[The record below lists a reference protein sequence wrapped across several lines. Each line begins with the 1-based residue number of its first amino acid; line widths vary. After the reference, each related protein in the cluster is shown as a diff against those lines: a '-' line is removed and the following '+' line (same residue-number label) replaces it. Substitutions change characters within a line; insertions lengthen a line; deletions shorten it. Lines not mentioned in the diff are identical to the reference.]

1 MNSLESLLRTVQQLK
16 LKRLRVDELEET
28 QFIAAGETFAV
39 SQCRYQGSV
48 IAVKRIRLNEYG
60 EQSDRQHFQRRLQS
74 VLREVLIMCHPPLAH
89 HPNIISLLGYGWTVE
104 EQRPSPFVSV
114 EFASNGSLR
123 EYMKLNQ
130 TIRTKFILMGDVG
143 AGLMA
148 LHKCGIV
155 HGDLKMENVV
165 VFASL
170 ERPSGS
176 IAKISDF
183 GHSILASS
191 TPEKRT
197 RYFGTALY
205 NAPEVAHQ
213 RNQPIPADQLHK
225 CDIWAFGLCAWEIL
239 ADGQVY
245 FQRSWQNNVLY
256 DRPPSYPD
264 SWAMV
269 TSPLTSETHNVSTG
283 EDGHYV
289 FGRFDPSHLEHL
301 AVEFVNELKIP
312 GVGFEKGM
320 LRPLLSR
327 TLQTDPNKR
336 ISDLSRLPIIG
347 FWNKAPGGHSLQSK
361 LATYTLSSEVRYSIF
376 SRDTGPYIIWEQ
388 QQQLLQD
395 FEAVAQRAQ
404 PQKENGTGAFQ
415 TMLCYVNAFGT
426 SGNLTKA
433 AEFLHKAE
441 EAGHL
446 IARILGPRM
455 IDVFMQKLS
464 DFRKEY
470 SESLA
475 LGFEIIRQPQSSKE
489 ITVERDHS
497 ITKFASYDSFRQFI
511 LDEALGKDD
520 IALMRVAPN
529 ASSVRLHPLEV
540 AVQHGD
546 IELVGA
552 LMPCLEDYIASNA
565 EGEMLLVQAASRGH
579 GAVVSRLLKAGAP
592 IIRENSTTLLHWLFC
607 LDASTLN
614 EVYSYLQE
622 WPRSST
628 LKPLLN
634 QASTE
639 KIILHPQWP
648 FQVHGSPLATAITSG
663 NLAAVKILLDLKADP
678 LALAFATVEGDTLA
692 LSPIHLAIRYHFPE
706 ILQLLWQK
714 AFGERVISGARPH
727 LAQSLG
733 SFPIAC
739 ALSLLT
745 NAERFAI
752 HGSAYKQALRN
763 TIKLLPMDILL
774 QSSPEGKN
782 ALTQAIDL
790 EDADTVELLLERFP
804 ELADRELVQPSN
816 KGVFT
821 YPLHFAV
828 QIGSCRD
835 TDESVR
841 ILETILNLDPT
852 AIDRQDSSSVKPI
865 HVAAMGSSTRIT
877 EFLLKCGASC
887 HDLDGRGQ
895 GPLHFCRTASNAKI
909 LLSSGANINHKDQLG
924 FTAAHAAATQGREEV
939 LQTLIKAGADL
950 SSRDNGIG
958 TPLHCAIQRK
968 SRIMTE
974 MTLKAGAE
982 IDAQDTHGR
991 TPLLV
996 AMDTGRSDLVF
1007 LIFDTGADPFIED
1020 ERDFSPF
1027 LMSLAWKTSQ
1037 MLSRFQNHGSFEKLP
1052 WEKKVAALHFAAE
1065 NGEPAALQQY
1075 LRKLPKP
1082 SSQTENPEY
1091 PRIISTIHKAAA
1103 ACRVD
1108 LVDVLLSAG
1117 FKVDSLATNGNTPL
1131 LTACLAG
1138 RNNSDFYAYT
1148 RTYMCQRLLDKGA
1161 NILAKNDKGLT
1172 PFAIAMEYV
1181 DYPLMTLLL
1190 EHALATNDLDVPARR
1205 SRILVS
1211 IKDPSQEPRFC
1222 AEARA
1227 LIGDEVIDHQ
1237 LIRNAVAK
1245 EEWDFIITCIG
1256 GHFVGKEDLDPDTFN
1271 EEYKWGADIL
1281 DVLRFYCA
1289 IKDRKKIRH
1298 LYANASTGGRQDD
1311 IIRNSEWWNM
1321 EYEIR
1326 ETKGIIDELL
1336 WPATRKMFARMLQQI
1351 STGPP
1356 RRELSISKW
1365 MPSIVPNW
1373 TKKSRPKKS
1382 KALTFDDVAQ
1392 YGLEEAEIRMR
1403 WSIEEVE
1410 VLLEVMQKWTEKM
1423 AEVKDQGEKLETME
1437 WARAL
1442 LEELRSHLYGLG
1454 ETIAIL
1460 TKYCDSQCDSTL
1472 EATAAKGWDDLSR
1485 QGKTGSAKVD
1495 DLTKALDAAFKSV
1508 DNLGTALDKER

>member
-1 MNSLESLLRTVQQLK
+1 MCMTN
-16 LKRLRVDELEET
+16 RLT
-28 QFIAAGETFAV
+28 I
-39 SQCRYQGSV
+39 
-48 IAVKRIRLNEYG
+48 EY
-60 EQSDRQHFQRRLQS
+60 R
-74 VLREVLIMCHPPLAH
+74 
-89 HPNIISLLGYGWTVE
+89 
-104 EQRPSPFVSV
+104 
-114 EFASNGSLR
+114 
-123 EYMKLNQ
+123 
-130 TIRTKFILMGDVG
+130 
-143 AGLMA
+143 
-148 LHKCGIV
+148 
-155 HGDLKMENVV
+155 
-165 VFASL
+165 
-170 ERPSGS
+170 
-176 IAKISDF
+176 
-183 GHSILASS
+183 
-191 TPEKRT
+191 
-197 RYFGTALY
+197 Y

-245 FQRSWQNNVLY
+245 FQRGWQDNALY
-256 DRPPSYPD
+256 ERPPSYPD

-269 TSPLTSETHNVSTG
+269 TSPSTSDTHNVSPD

-301 AVEFVNELKIP
+301 AVEFVNQLKIP

-361 LATYTLSSEVRYSIF
+361 LATYTLSGEVRYSVF

-404 PQKENGTGAFQ
+404 PQKDNGNGAFQ

-455 IDVFMQKLS
+455 IDVFTQKLS
-464 DFRKEY
+464 DLRNKY

-475 LGFEIIRQPQSSKE
+475 LGFKIIRQPQSSKE
-489 ITVERDHS
+489 ITVESDHS
-497 ITKFASYDSFRQFI
+497 ITKFASYDSFRQVL
-511 LDEALGKDD
+511 LDEGLEKDD

-529 ASSVRLHPLEV
+529 ASSVRLHPLEI

-546 IELVGA
+546 IELVRA
-552 LMPCLEDYIASNA
+552 LLPCLEDCIASNA
-565 EGEMLLVQAASRGH
+565 EGELLLVQAASRGH
-579 GAVVSRLLKAGAP
+579 GAIVSHLLRAGAP
-592 IIRENSTTLLHWLFC
+592 VIRENSTSLLHWLFS

-614 EVYSYLQE
+614 EVHSYLQE
-622 WPRSST
+622 WPQTST
-628 LKPLLN
+628 LRPSLN

-639 KIILHPQWP
+639 EIILHPQWP
-648 FQVHGSPLATAITSG
+648 FQVHGTPLATAIASG

-678 LALAFATVEGDTLA
+678 LALAFATVEGDSLA
-692 LSPIHLAIRYHFPE
+692 FSPIHLAIRYHFPE

-714 AFGERVISGARPH
+714 AFGETVITGARSY
-727 LAQSLG
+727 LAQSPG

-763 TIKLLPMDILL
+763 TIQLLPMDILL
-774 QSSPEGKN
+774 ESSLEGKN
-782 ALTQAIDL
+782 GLTQAIDL
-790 EDADTVELLLERFP
+790 EDADVVELLLEHFP
-804 ELADRELVQPSN
+804 KLASKELVQPCN
-816 KGVFT
+816 KDVFT

-828 QIGSCRD
+828 QIGSSRD

-865 HVAAMGSSTRIT
+865 HIAAMGSSTRIT
-877 EFLLKCGASC
+877 DFLLKRGASC

-895 GPLHFCRTASNAKI
+895 SPLHFCRTASNAKMLI
-909 LLSSGANINHKDQLG
+909 SVGANIDHKDQLG

-939 LQTLIKAGADL
+939 LQTLIDAGADL
-950 SSRDNGIG
+950 SSKDNGVG

-968 SRIMTE
+968 SRTMTE
-974 MTLKAGAE
+974 MTLKAGVD

-996 AMDTGRSDLVF
+996 AMDTGHSDLVF
-1007 LIFDTGADPFIED
+1007 LIFDNGANPFIEN
-1020 ERDFSPF
+1020 ERGSSPF
-1027 LMSLAWKTSQ
+1027 LMSLAWKTPQ
-1037 MLSRFQNHGSFEKLP
+1037 ILSRFQTHSSFEKLP
-1052 WEKKVAALHFAAE
+1052 WEKKIAALHFAAE
-1065 NGEPAALQQY
+1065 NGEPAPLQQY

-1091 PRIISTIHKAAA
+1091 PRLISTIHKAAA

-1117 FKVDSLATNGNTPL
+1117 FKVDSLTTNGNTPL

-1138 RNNSDFYAYT
+1138 RNNFDFYAYS

-1161 NILAKNDKGLT
+1161 NILAKNDKGLA
-1172 PFAIAMEYV
+1172 PFAIALEYI

-1205 SRILVS
+1205 SRILTS
-1211 IKDPSQEPRFC
+1211 IKDPSQETRFC

-1237 LIRNAVAK
+1237 LIRDAIAK
-1245 EEWDFIITCIG
+1245 EEWDFVITCIG
-1256 GHFVGKEDLDPDTFN
+1256 GHFVGKEDLDPDTFD
-1271 EEYKWGADIL
+1271 EGYTRGMDRL
-1281 DVLRFYCA
+1281 DMLRFYSA
-1289 IKDRKKIRH
+1289 IKDRDVIRH
-1298 LYANASTGGRQDD
+1298 LYTSTGDLTWNEGRP
-1311 IIRNSEWWNM
+1311 NLEA
-1321 EYEIR
+1321 EIR
-1326 ETKGIIDELL
+1326 ETKGSIDELL
-1336 WPATRKMFARMLQQI
+1336 WPGLQKVFAKILRQI

-1356 RRELSISKW
+1356 RRKPGIS
-1365 MPSIVPNW
+1365 
-1373 TKKSRPKKS
+1373 KSRPRKS
-1382 KALTFDDVAQ
+1382 KALTFEDVAQ
-1392 YGLEEAEIRMR
+1392 YGLEDAELSMR
-1403 WSIEEVE
+1403 WSIEKVE
-1410 VLLEVMQKWTEKM
+1410 ALLEVMQKWTEKM
-1423 AEVKDQGEKLETME
+1423 AEIKDQGENLETME
-1437 WARAL
+1437 WARAQ
-1442 LEELRSHLYGLG
+1442 LEELQSYLYEPG
-1454 ETIAIL
+1454 ETIAVL

-1472 EATAAKGWDDLSR
+1472 EARAAKGWDDLCR
-1485 QGKTGSAKVD
+1485 QGKTGSAKLD
-1495 DLTKALDAAFKSV
+1495 DLTKALDAAFENV
-1508 DNLGTALDKER
+1508 DNSRKALDTER